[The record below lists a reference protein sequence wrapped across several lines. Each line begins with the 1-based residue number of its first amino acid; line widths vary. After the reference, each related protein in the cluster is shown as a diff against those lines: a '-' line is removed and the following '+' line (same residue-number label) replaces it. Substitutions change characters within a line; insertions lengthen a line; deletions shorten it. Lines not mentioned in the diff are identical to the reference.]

1 MTIAISSDKK
11 RKAHNHSTLKEQPG
25 INEDL
30 TSIKKILN
38 WEPRI
43 SFKDGLEKF
52 AIRKSNLSLQKPSE
66 K

>member
-1 MTIAISSDKK
+1 MTIAIFADMK
-11 RKAHNHSTLKEQPG
+11 RKGHNPSTLKDESG
-25 INEDL
+25 RNEDL
-30 TSIKKILN
+30 TFIKKILN

-43 SFKDGLEKF
+43 SFEVGLEKL